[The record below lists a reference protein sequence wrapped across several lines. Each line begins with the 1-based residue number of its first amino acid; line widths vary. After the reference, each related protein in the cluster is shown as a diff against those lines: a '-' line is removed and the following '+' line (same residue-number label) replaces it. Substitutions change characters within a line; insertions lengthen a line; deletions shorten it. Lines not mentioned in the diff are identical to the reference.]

1 MAGRLAGKTAFVT
14 AAGQGIGRAVA
25 LAFATEGARVW
36 ATDLNEKLLDA
47 YAGVANV
54 TARRLDATDDAAIT
68 AVTDEAGL
76 VNVLFNCSGFV
87 HHGTLMD
94 ATDEQWDFA
103 MNLNLRAHWKMIR
116 AVLPGMLAN
125 FEKTGQ
131 WSSIINVA
139 SIASSIRGIPNRF
152 VYGTSKAAVIG
163 LTKSV
168 AMDYVKRGIRCNAI
182 CPGTVDTPSLSERI
196 NAFTDPV
203 QARLDFIA
211 RQPMGRL
218 ATADEIAPLVVYL
231 ASDESAFCT
240 GNAYS
245 CDGGMTI

>member
-1 MAGRLAGKTAFVT
+1 MSNRLAGKNAFVT
-14 AAGQGIGRAVA
+14 AAGQGIGQAVA
-25 LAFATEGARVW
+25 LAFAREGAHVW
-36 ATDLNEKLLDA
+36 ATDLNEKLLES
-47 YAGVANV
+47 YQGVANV
-54 TARRLDATDDAAIT
+54 TTRKLDVLDAAAIA
-68 AVTDEAGL
+68 AVTKEAGL

-87 HHGTLMD
+87 HHGTVME

-103 MNLNLRAHWKMIR
+103 FGLNVRAHWKMIQ
-116 AVLPGMLAN
+116 ALLPGMLDH

-139 SIASSIRGIPNRF
+139 SIAGSIRGIANRF
-152 VYGTSKAAVIG
+152 VYGTTKAAVVG

-168 AMDYVKRGIRCNAI
+168 AMDYVKRGVRCNAI
-182 CPGTVDTPSLSERI
+182 APGTVDTPSLHDRI
-196 NAFTDPV
+196 NAFADPV
-203 QARLDFIA
+203 QARKDFIA

-218 ATADEIAPLVVYL
+218 ATADEMAPLVVYL

-240 GNAYS
+240 GNVYS

>member
-1 MAGRLAGKTAFVT
+1 MAGRLTGKTAFVT
-14 AAGQGIGRAVA
+14 AAGQGIGRACA
-25 LAFATEGARVW
+25 LAFAAEGAHVW
-36 ATDLNEKLLDA
+36 ATDINEKLLA
-47 YAGVANV
+47 SYAGVANV
-54 TARRLDATDDAAIT
+54 TARRLDAIDDAAIT
-68 AVTDEAGL
+68 AVTVEAGL
-76 VNVLFNCSGFV
+76 VNVLLNCSGFV

-182 CPGTVDTPSLSERI
+182 CPGTVDTPSLGDRI

-231 ASDESAFCT
+231 AADESAFCT

>member
-1 MAGRLAGKTAFVT
+1 MSARLAGKTALVT

-25 LAFATEGARVW
+25 LAFAAEGAKVW
-36 ATDLNEKLLDA
+36 ATDVNEKLLES
-47 YAGVANV
+47 YAGVAGV
-54 TARRLDATDDAAIT
+54 TTRKLDALDDRAIES
-68 AVTDEAGL
+68 VCKDVGQ

-87 HHGTLMD
+87 HHGTILD
-94 ATDEQWDFA
+94 ATDKEWDFA
-103 MNLNLRAHWKMIR
+103 FGLNVRAHWKMIP
-116 AVLPGMLAN
+116 AVLPGMLDN
-125 FEKTGQ
+125 FDKTGQ

-152 VYGTSKAAVIG
+152 VYGTTKAAVIG

-182 CPGTVDTPSLSERI
+182 CPGTVDTPSLHDRI
-196 NAFTDPV
+196 NAFDDPV
-203 QARLDFIA
+203 KAREDFIA

-218 ATADEIAPLVVYL
+218 ATADEIAPIVVYL

>member
-14 AAGQGIGRAVA
+14 AAGQGIGKAVA
-25 LAFATEGARVW
+25 LAFAAEGARVW
-36 ATDLNEKLLDA
+36 ATDLNEKLLEG
-47 YAGVANV
+47 YAGVPGI
-54 TARRLDATDDAAIT
+54 TARRLDVLDDAAIQKVT
-68 AVTDEAGL
+68 AEAGT

-94 ATDEQWDFA
+94 ATDKEWDFA
-103 MNLNLRAHWKMIR
+103 FALNVRAHWKMIH
-116 AVLPGMLAN
+116 ALLPGMLAH
-125 FEKTGQ
+125 FDATGQ
-131 WSSIINVA
+131 SSSIINVS
-139 SIASSIRGIPNRF
+139 SIASSVRGIANRF
-152 VYGTSKAAVIG
+152 VYGTTKAAVIG

-182 CPGTVDTPSLSERI
+182 CPGTVDTPSLHDRI
-196 NAFTDPV
+196 NAFSDPV
-203 QARLDFIA
+203 QARKDFIA

-218 ATADEIAPLVVYL
+218 ATAAEIAPMVVYL

>member
-1 MAGRLAGKTAFVT
+1 MAGRLTGKTAFVT
-14 AAGQGIGRAVA
+14 AAGQGIGRACA
-25 LAFATEGARVW
+25 LAFAAEGAHVW
-36 ATDLNEKLLDA
+36 ATDVNEKLLA
-47 YAGVANV
+47 SYSGVANV